1 MVKPTN
7 LARFVFQDGI
17 THGHL
22 AIAGNHHLLPST
34 HDEYGCTLHISCTI
48 RLFVVSTSR

>member
-7 LARFVFQDGI
+7 LARLVFQDRI

-22 AIAGNHHLLPST
+22 AIAGNHNLLPST
-34 HDEYGCTLHISCTI
+34 HYEYGCTLHNQISE
-48 RLFVVSTSR
+48 